1 MNDQTES
8 LDSILCE
15 FNDIDTPP
23 DLSVRPIPAPILRP
37 FFRRQLFPEQAF
49 SWRKDLADLS
59 AMVRQEQ
66 SACLDAQDSVGA
78 SYCLGNLA
86 VIAKVRGQAN
96 DSSKLAGEAQELA
109 AQFGLL
115 DVVARM
121 QILRQADGA

>member
-37 FFRRQLFPEQAF
+37 FFRRQLFPESAF
-49 SWRKDLADLS
+49 SRRKDLGELS
-59 AMVRQEQ
+59 AMVRQEHR
-66 SACLDAQDSVGA
+66 ACLDAQDSVGA

-86 VIAKVRGQAN
+86 VMAKVSGHGDNSA
-96 DSSKLAGEAQELA
+96 KLAKEAQELA
-109 AQFGLL
+109 AQVGLAE
-115 DVVARM
+115 VIARM
-121 QILRQADGA
+121 QILQQANGA